1 MKEKRRTLFLY
12 FTSVISLICILC
24 MIFLINIVMTH
35 TAKTEKILI
44 DKFEVQCLDEI
55 ERSLNYYVEK

>member
-12 FTSVISLICILC
+12 CSSIISIICILC
-24 MIFLINIVMTH
+24 MIFLISIVMIH
-35 TAKTEKILI
+35 TAKTEEILF
-44 DKFEVQCLDEI
+44 DKFEIYCLDEI